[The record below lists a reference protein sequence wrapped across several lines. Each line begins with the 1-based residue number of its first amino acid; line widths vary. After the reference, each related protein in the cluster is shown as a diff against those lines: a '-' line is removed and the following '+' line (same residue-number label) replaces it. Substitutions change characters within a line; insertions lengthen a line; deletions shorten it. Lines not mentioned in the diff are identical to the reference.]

1 MNNET
6 IILNLKERFSV
17 MEHSFSIDS
26 NAYTMAKLEYADLL
40 GSSEEISQAIKDL
53 SMEDEINDD
62 ILQIFFNYSS
72 LKRGMRNTSRQIDDP
87 GIPKF
92 WDKAIEK
99 KFKLMESY
107 VNSLRQPIRKA
118 TPAEIN
124 KLSFKIGAEQQSE
137 LFRLKIVNNKIIARL
152 SFGKDLI
159 NEIKFDERDGLLYV
173 NSRSIKLKKFGDEYH
188 ILRILFENPQRLSD
202 EWLFS
207 EISEKYDFEEK
218 YPDKKFSNAFGQL
231 KQKLKTINITDL
243 FYTTTQSVK
252 INKKYLS

>member
-1 MNNET
+1 
-6 IILNLKERFSV
+6 
-17 MEHSFSIDS
+17 
-26 NAYTMAKLEYADLL
+26 
-40 GSSEEISQAIKDL
+40 
-53 SMEDEINDD
+53 
-62 ILQIFFNYSS
+62 
-72 LKRGMRNTSRQIDDP
+72 
-87 GIPKF
+87 
-92 WDKAIEK
+92 
-99 KFKLMESY
+99 MESY

-173 NSRSIKLKKFGDEYH
+173 NSRSIRLKKFGDEYH

>member
-17 MEHSFSIDS
+17 MEHSFSFDS
-26 NAYTMAKLEYADLL
+26 NAYTMAKLEYTDLL
-40 GSSEEISQAIKDL
+40 GSSEEISQVIKEL
-53 SMEDEINDD
+53 ALEDEINED

-72 LKRGMRNTSRQIDDP
+72 LKRGMRNISHQINDP

-92 WDKAIEK
+92 WDKTIEK

-107 VNSLRQPIRKA
+107 VDSLRQPNREA
-118 TPAEIN
+118 TPTEIA
-124 KLSFKIGAEQQSE
+124 KLPFKIGVEQQSE

-152 SFGKDLI
+152 SFGRDHI
-159 NEIKFDERDGLLYV
+159 NEIKFDDQDGLLYV
-173 NSRSIKLKKFGDEYH
+173 NNRSIKLKKFGDEYH
-188 ILRILFENPQRLSD
+188 TLRILFENPQRLSD

-207 EISEKYDFEEK
+207 EISERYDFEEK

-231 KQKLKTINITDL
+231 KQKLKTINVNDL
-243 FYTTTQSVK
+243 FYTTSQSVK